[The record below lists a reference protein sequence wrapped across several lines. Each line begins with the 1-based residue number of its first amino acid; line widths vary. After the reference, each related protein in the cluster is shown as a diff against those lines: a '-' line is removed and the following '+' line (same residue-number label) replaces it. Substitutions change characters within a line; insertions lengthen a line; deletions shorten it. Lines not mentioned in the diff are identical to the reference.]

1 MGKIIE
7 QTKDYIILQETMDG
21 LTITIR
27 RWMLRGKFLDWYV
40 DVLVDDSFAKTQ
52 GYTSISDM
60 VERTLGKETFDKY
73 CNGIPKWIRAFS
85 NGSFAFMDAERYGH
99 AYMGGDDR
107 VS

>member
-1 MGKIIE
+1 MRKIIAE
-7 QTKDYIILQETMDG
+7 TKDYIILQETMDR

-40 DVLVDDSFAKTQ
+40 DVLFDDNFAKTQ
-52 GYTSISDM
+52 GYTSINDM

-85 NGSFAFMDAERYGH
+85 NGSFAFMDAGKYGH
-99 AYMGGDDR
+99 ANMGGDDR